1 MSRQIQSNFGLAL
14 RRVRKAKELTQE
26 DFDVPSSRVH
36 ISALE
41 RGVRQPTLGKIDELA
56 GVMKVH
62 PLSLLA
68 LSYCKHLTA
77 DEVRRLC
84 DKVVAEV
91 AALPPIEGAGK
102 SA

>member
-1 MSRQIQSNFGLAL
+1 MSRQIQSNFGQAL
-14 RRVRKAKELTQE
+14 RHVRKAKSLTQE
-26 DFDVPSSRVH
+26 DFEGPSSRIH

-41 RGVRQPTLGKIDELA
+41 RGVRQPTLGKVDELA
-56 GVMKVH
+56 AVMKVH

-84 DKVVAEV
+84 DKVVQEV
-91 AALPPIEGAGK
+91 GSLGV
-102 SA
+102 

>member
-1 MSRQIQSNFGLAL
+1 MSRQIQSHFGPAL
-14 RRVRKAKELTQE
+14 RHVRKAKALTQE

-56 GVMKVH
+56 AVLKVH

-68 LSYCKHLTA
+68 LSYCKHLTSE
-77 DEVRRLC
+77 EVRRLC
-84 DKVVAEV
+84 DKVVQEV
-91 AALPPIEGAGK
+91 GSLGA
-102 SA
+102 

>member
-1 MSRQIQSNFGLAL
+1 MSRQIHSNFGPAL
-14 RRVRKAKELTQE
+14 RHVRKAKALTQE

-56 GVMKVH
+56 AVLKVH

-84 DKVVAEV
+84 DKVVQEV
-91 AALPPIEGAGK
+91 GSLEA
-102 SA
+102 